1 MSVEILP
8 GTNVPVQVLIAL
20 ISSISVVVSALATYF
35 FGVLK
40 ARRDLELQYDKNLR
54 DKRLD
59 AYKELWKLFQPMA
72 KYSPPRTV
80 TYWTINELSVN
91 LRIWYFEV
99 GGIFLSSNSRDKY
112 FAVQDEIRA
121 ALGRSQPQQYNEVLP
136 HKYWQAIFSKSSE
149 LRTSLAMD
157 LGSRAKAM
165 FGGAR

>member
-1 MSVEILP
+1 MVEILP
-8 GTNVPVQVLIAL
+8 GIDVPLEVLIAL
-20 ISSISVVVSALATYF
+20 ISAISVIVSTLATYF

-40 ARRDLELQYDKNLR
+40 AKRDLELEYDKNLR

-91 LRIWYFEV
+91 LRTWYFEV

-112 FAVQDEIRA
+112 FAVQDEIKA
-121 ALGRSQPQQYNEVLP
+121 VLGRSQPQRYHEALP
-136 HKYWQAIFSKSSE
+136 WKYWQAVFSKSSE